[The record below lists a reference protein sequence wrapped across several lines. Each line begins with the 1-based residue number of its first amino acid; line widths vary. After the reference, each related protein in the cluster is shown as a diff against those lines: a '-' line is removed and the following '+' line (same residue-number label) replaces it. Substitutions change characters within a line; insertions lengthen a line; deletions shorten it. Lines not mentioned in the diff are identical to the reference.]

1 MLRAAA
7 AAVVCLILIILLDQ
21 EAGLRFLANPW
32 ALARGLCEVRA
43 NVGFTFGILH
53 CPLADVT
60 AIAQIA
66 PLMLLVG
73 AALIYGERLGP
84 SRLVL
89 IVLGIAGAM
98 LVAQPG
104 ATAAS
109 PYAFYGFLV
118 AVCAAARD
126 LISRKVP
133 AEIPTLVVAL
143 SVLVSVAIAGA
154 IGMVVTQAIVVPDL
168 RDTSLLLLAGVLM
181 VGGHV
186 SIFYAFK
193 YAPARTLA
201 PFLYALTIWAV
212 VLGYVFFG
220 EVPNALAIAGMTLI
234 ALAGVMVVYVDG
246 RRKTLNDGKAGPPN
260 PQ

>member
-1 MLRAAA
+1 M
-7 AAVVCLILIILLDQ
+7 
-21 EAGLRFLANPW
+21 
-32 ALARGLCEVRA
+32 
-43 NVGFTFGILH
+43 
-53 CPLADVT
+53 
-60 AIAQIA
+60 
-66 PLMLLVG
+66 
-73 AALIYGERLGP
+73 
-84 SRLVL
+84 L

-154 IGMVVTQAIVVPDL
+154 IGMVVTQAVVVADL